1 MSKQGNSGY
10 DYSHMKTNSPAQP
23 QESRVNQAPVIAGVQ
38 PVLRRLSAGS
48 PLLRQGDKS
57 IGMFFLTTGRL
68 RMQRVTPDGG
78 MVTLHVVRPGETFA
92 EASLFADSYQ
102 CDIIAESDAEVWLYP
117 KGDLTRRL
125 RENPDSLWE
134 LTAGLAR
141 SLHGMRLRYELKQ
154 IRSAPERILQ
164 FLRLR
169 DDGTGVYRATGTL
182 KEMATELGLTHEALY
197 RALATL
203 ERQKHIRR
211 DDVGLRIMSKR
222 RNDSAQTPENAD

>member
-1 MSKQGNSGY
+1 
-10 DYSHMKTNSPAQP
+10 MKTNSPALP
-23 QESRVNQAPVIAGVQ
+23 NESQANQAPVIAGVQ
-38 PVLRRLSAGS
+38 PILRRLSAGS
-48 PLLRQGDKS
+48 ALLRQGDKS

-102 CDIIAESDAEVWLYP
+102 CDIIAETNAEVWLYP

-154 IRSAPERILQ
+154 IRSAPERVLQ

-169 DDGTGVYRATGTL
+169 DDGTGVYHASGTL
-182 KEMATELGLTHEALY
+182 KEMAAELGLTHEALY

-203 ERQKHIRR
+203 ERQKHIHR
-211 DDVGLRIMSKR
+211 DDGELRIMSKR
-222 RNDSAQTPENAD
+222 RSDPVQTPENAD

>member
-1 MSKQGNSGY
+1 MN
-10 DYSHMKTNSPAQP
+10 TNSSAQP
-23 QESRVNQAPVIAGVQ
+23 QGSRANQAPVIAGVE

-48 PLLRQGDKS
+48 LLLRQGEKS
-57 IGMFFLTTGRL
+57 VGMFFLTSGRL

-102 CDIIAESDAEVWLYP
+102 CDIIAESDAAVWLYP
-117 KGDLTRRL
+117 KVDLTRRL

-134 LTAGLAR
+134 LTSGLAR

-154 IRSAPERILQ
+154 IRSAPERVLQ
-164 FLRLR
+164 YLRLR
-169 DDGTGVYRATGTL
+169 DDGTGVYHASGTL

-197 RALATL
+197 RALAAL
-203 ERQKHIRR
+203 ERQKRIRR
-211 DDVGLRIMSKR
+211 DGGGLQIMSNR
-222 RNDSAQTPENAD
+222 RNDPFQTPDSAD

>member
-1 MSKQGNSGY
+1 M
-10 DYSHMKTNSPAQP
+10 
-23 QESRVNQAPVIAGVQ
+23 
-38 PVLRRLSAGS
+38 
-48 PLLRQGDKS
+48 RQGDKS

-102 CDIIAESDAEVWLYP
+102 CDIIAETNAEVWLYP

-154 IRSAPERILQ
+154 IRSAPERVLQ

-169 DDGTGVYRATGTL
+169 DDGTGVYHASGTL

-203 ERQKHIRR
+203 ERQKHIHR
-211 DDVGLRIMSKR
+211 DDGELRIMSKR
-222 RNDSAQTPENAD
+222 RSDPVQTPENAD